1 MWVFFILLLKPSEIH
16 CKEFKMFDKQQ
27 PINLNMTIYET
38 ISLSVTIVQK
48 RGSTIY
54 QE

>member
-38 ISLSVTIVQK
+38 IDLNSPSSANKKEVIT
-48 RGSTIY
+48 
-54 QE
+54 